1 VPELA
6 HQLAATVCKYLTDQ
20 PRSMA
25 ELTALGIGLSAG
37 ATVDESTPVPP
48 AVQVNDPSHP
58 DVITL
63 GTRLLSLAAEGRI
76 EEARLIASRL
86 ASMDPH
92 VARAANG
99 VLEALEHP
107 AKPKREQKAKPV
119 AKRIARP
126 LAPPAWLLQA
136 QVDEMTDL
144 AGHPRLKPGT
154 PAHRIMSEGT
164 GPGDADYEETRR

>member
-1 VPELA
+1 MAELA
-6 HQLAATVCKYLTDQ
+6 TRLAATVCRYLTDR

-25 ELTALGIGLSAG
+25 ELKALATGLSAG
-37 ATVDESTPVPP
+37 AAIDESTPIPP
-48 AVQVNDPSHP
+48 ALQVNDPSHT
-58 DVITL
+58 DVVTL
-63 GTRLLSLAAEGRI
+63 GTRLLSLAAEGQV
-76 EEARLIASRL
+76 EEARLIAQRL
-86 ASMDPH
+86 ASLNPEI
-92 VARAANG
+92 ARAANG

-107 AKPKREQKAKPV
+107 AKPKRAQKHQPV
-119 AKRIARP
+119 AKRITRP

-164 GPGDADYEETRR
+164 GPSDADHERTEP